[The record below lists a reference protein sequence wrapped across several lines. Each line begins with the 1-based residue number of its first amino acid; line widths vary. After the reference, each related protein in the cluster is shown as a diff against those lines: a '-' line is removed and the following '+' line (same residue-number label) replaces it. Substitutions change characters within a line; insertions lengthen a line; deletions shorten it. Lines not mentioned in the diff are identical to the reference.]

1 MMYKK
6 FSLGAFFFLIGL
18 MQWGVLAQTSR
29 LQSAVA
35 WNSDGT
41 LLAIAGVDS
50 VTSDGFIEIWNQS
63 GDTLLYEV
71 RDIDLAIHSIS
82 WSPDSTRIAET
93 GGTGVIHIREI
104 NNLSTPIAKFTGFFN
119 VVEEIAWSPDGN
131 YLASGTYVGSA
142 YTLKIWDMT
151 SLIDKPIIE
160 QITQSIS
167 ALAWSSD
174 SQYLAMAGLIGLVIM
189 PVSQLPLSNQNDFRI
204 IPEASMHSVAWSP
217 ENNRIATGD
226 WLGNLYIYEFD
237 GTSYVFS
244 QMYPVQSDLIDA
256 VAWSPDGTLLAS
268 ASIDGTL
275 RVFETTNFSEVSN
288 YSHIAGYVINSISWF
303 PDPNVYQLAYPDR
316 ANEPIIVEINLDT
329 EQ

>member
-63 GDTLLYEV
+63 GDTLLYKV

-93 GGTGVIHIREI
+93 GGTGVIRIREI
-104 NNLSTPIAKFTGFFN
+104 NNLSTPIAKFTGFN
-119 VVEEIAWSPDGN
+119 DVVTDIAWSPDGN
-131 YLASGTYVGSA
+131 YLASGSA
-142 YTLKIWDMT
+142 RDINSLKIWDMNNLST
-151 SLIDKPIIE
+151 QPLIE
-160 QITQSIS
+160 QISQSIY

-174 SQYLAMAGLIGLVIM
+174 SQYLAMAGSIGLVIM
-189 PVSQLPLSNQNDFRI
+189 PVSQLPLNNQNDFRI
-204 IPEASMHSVAWSP
+204 IPETSMYSVAWSP
-217 ENNRIATGD
+217 DNDKIATGD

-244 QMYPVQSDLIDA
+244 QMYPVQSDLIDS

-275 RVFETTNFSEVSN
+275 RVFETTNFTEINN
-288 YSHIAGYVINSISWF
+288 YSHIQGYSITSISWF
-303 PDPNVYQLAYPDR
+303 PDPNIHQLAYPDR